1 MAARR
6 VFILRTDTCHIRSA
20 SRPRWPHLVSP
31 VMASLTAVMACHAR
45 QASVA
50 SCIRRL
56 VAVCH
61 SDTRVRTLC
70 LRRAA
75 EDPRLVPSLPEPHH
89 LSAHP
94 LGVHRVDASDE
105 DDDGDDDDDDDDI
118 VMGEED
124 GPAGAAEG
132 EDEDDSDDSDDASDA
147 DSDGDD
153 GFAAL

>member
-1 MAARR
+1 
-6 VFILRTDTCHIRSA
+6 
-20 SRPRWPHLVSP
+20 
-31 VMASLTAVMACHAR
+31 MASLTAVMACHAR

-94 LGVHRVDASDE
+94 LGIHRVDASDG
-105 DDDGDDDDDDDDI
+105 DDDGDDDDDDI

-124 GPAGAAEG
+124 GPAEG